1 MLHKGDAKM
10 APPLRKTEDKAVS
23 DEPDASDE
31 QAQEIATLQ
40 EQAIEQRQIPFMGD
54 DLAAARTAAG
64 AIYIT
69 LPGMCRALGLD
80 LRAQIRRVERTSAL
94 AKGLRVIPL
103 DTRGGVQS
111 VNCLRVDRVALWL
124 AGVQTKQIK
133 PQFRAKIE
141 AYQDELASVAM
152 QVFMRMLGVQPAPK
166 AQPPDIVSAAQVAE
180 IAAQLDT
187 LLGVVTFLRE
197 HLDAQL
203 AATSEQIGALS
214 LRLDDAVT
222 LLEALGERQA
232 VTDSQLAR
240 IDERTQRL
248 TPAHARAIQEQVDR
262 PAHETERLA
271 QPLTYA
277 IIYGRLKHRFR
288 AGSYREI
295 ADEQYDAVM
304 GYLQD
309 ELRRALAGEA
319 PGQASLF

>member
-1 MLHKGDAKM
+1 M
-10 APPLRKTEDKAVS
+10 APPLGEDEDTVMS
-23 DEPDASDE
+23 DELDASDE
-31 QAQEIATLQ
+31 RAQEIAIPQ
-40 EQAIEQRQIPFMGD
+40 EQAIEQRQILFMDD

-64 AIYIT
+64 AIYVT
-69 LPGMCRALGLD
+69 LPGMCRALGLG
-80 LRAQIRRVERTSAL
+80 LRAQIRRVERSPAL

-103 DTRGGVQS
+103 DTRGGVQQ
-111 VNCLRVDRVALWL
+111 VNCLRIDRVALWL
-124 AGVQTKQIK
+124 AGVETTRIK
-133 PQFRAKIE
+133 PAYRAKIE

-152 QVFMRMLGVQPAPK
+152 QVFMRVVGVQPSTAGT
-166 AQPPDIVSAAQVAE
+166 ATATQIGE
-180 IAAQLDT
+180 IAEQLDT
-187 LLGVVTFLRE
+187 LVGVVTFLRE

-203 AATSEQIGALS
+203 TATSEQIGALS

-232 VTDSQLAR
+232 ATDSQVAR

-262 PAHETERLA
+262 MAHETKRLA

-288 AGSYREI
+288 ASSYREI
-295 ADEQYDAVM
+295 ADEQYDTVM
-304 GYLQD
+304 AFLQD
-309 ELRRALAGEA
+309 ESRRALAGEA